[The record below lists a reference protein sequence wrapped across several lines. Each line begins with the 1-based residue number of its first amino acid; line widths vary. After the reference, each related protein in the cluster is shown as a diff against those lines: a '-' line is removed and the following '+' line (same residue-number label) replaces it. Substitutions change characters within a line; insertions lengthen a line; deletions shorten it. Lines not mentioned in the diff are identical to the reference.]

1 MDEITGKDFGALEA
15 EVRILINE
23 VHLLRQEMVK
33 VNEVINQGKGGLYIL
48 LMTAG
53 IVGSVFTLLAKKIL
67 IFLSHF

>member
-53 IVGSVFTLLAKKIL
+53 IVGSVFTLLAKKI
-67 IFLSHF
+67 FGG

>member
-23 VHLLRQEMVK
+23 VYLLRQEMVK

-53 IVGSVFTLLAKKIL
+53 IVGSVFTLLAKKI
-67 IFLSHF
+67 FGE

>member
-53 IVGSVFTLLAKKIL
+53 IAGSLFTLLAKKI
-67 IFLSHF
+67 FGE

>member
-53 IVGSVFTLLAKKIL
+53 IVGSVFTLLAKKI
-67 IFLSHF
+67 FGE

>member
-53 IVGSVFTLLAKKIL
+53 VVGSIFTLLAKKI
-67 IFLSHF
+67 FGE

>member
-53 IVGSVFTLLAKKIL
+53 IVGSLFTLLAKKI
-67 IFLSHF
+67 FGE